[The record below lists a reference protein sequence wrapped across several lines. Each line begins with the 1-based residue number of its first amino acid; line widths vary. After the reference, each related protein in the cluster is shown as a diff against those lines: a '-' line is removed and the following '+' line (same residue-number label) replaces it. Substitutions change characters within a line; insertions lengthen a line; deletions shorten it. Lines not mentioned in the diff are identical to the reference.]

1 MSKKS
6 SAEAR
11 SERAAAALAEQR
23 RRERR
28 RTILSVLGVVVAM
41 AVIVAAGLLISKNR
55 ASGPTDAAADPGTGS
70 ASVTIGTASAPHSVV
85 IWEDFLCPFCGELEK
100 QTGEKLSAAADAGK
114 VQVTYRPFNLLQTDY
129 SQQSL
134 EVFAATRHSAG
145 EQVAK
150 KLHDLL
156 YQNQPSEQG
165 PFPSKADIVA
175 LAVQA
180 GADKATVQK
189 SLDDGDATGWA
200 DESTQAASDAGVQ
213 STPTVLLDGKELT
226 GRTVD
231 DLAANL
237 LKAVGA

>member
-11 SERAAAALAEQR
+11 AERAAAALADQR

-28 RTILSVLGVVVAM
+28 RTMLSILGVVLAM
-41 AVIVAAGLLISKNR
+41 VVIVVGGFVISRNR
-55 ASGPTDAAADPGTGS
+55 GGGPTDAAADPGTGS
-70 ASVTIGTASAPHSVV
+70 ASVTIGKAGAAHSVV

-100 QTGEKLSAAADAGK
+100 RTHDRLATAADAGK

-134 EVFAATRHSAG
+134 EVFAATQHSAG
-145 EQVAK
+145 DAVAK

-156 YQNQPSEQG
+156 YEQQPSERG
-165 PFPSKADIVA
+165 PFPSRADIVA

-180 GADKATVQK
+180 GGDKAAIER
-189 SLDDGDATGWA
+189 SLDNGDATGWA